1 MLKLKKWVLPAVFGV
16 LGVAAIVLVALAS
29 MNASVGGVDSSY
41 KGIVFGCKK
50 IVAIYNGSPVETEVD
65 YGPAVLPLVGW
76 ILIVVGVVCGLCVAF
91 LGKKFIKNPKV
102 ERIVGLC
109 AALLAL
115 VGGVFQFFALRSFA
129 GVLAK
134 EMGAEVEDIMTLFKN
149 ANAAVPLCTVGGIL
163 GIVGACALAVREFL
177 PEK

>member
-1 MLKLKKWVLPAVFGV
+1 MLKKWVLPAVFGV
-16 LGVAAIVLVALAS
+16 LGVVAIVLVALAS
-29 MNASVGGVDSSY
+29 MNMSMGGFDSSY

-50 IVAIYNGSPVETEVD
+50 VVAIYSGATVENEVD

-109 AALLAL
+109 AACLVL
-115 VGGVFQFFALRSFA
+115 VGGVFQFFALRAFA
-129 GVLAK
+129 GVIAK
-134 EMGAEVEDIMTLFKN
+134 DAGVEVEDIMTVLKESK
-149 ANAAVPLCTVGGIL
+149 AAVPLCTVGGIL